1 MDKKEME
8 YLTRSQGNTRTK
20 RRKEDKMNRVLNY
33 LIALVSALIVI
44 SLFIIFTM
52 QDDDEVVEEA
62 QTEETSSGT
71 ENESSSV
78 VDETEETTKEPSNM
92 DDPVAEEEETELATE
107 EEEELETDQGSNVVN
122 ASDNPLVDEVWTSE
136 TWQPYA
142 TAQTGEHR
150 STFDTNHIDY
160 QEKLGAI
167 YSVIPINE
175 QEGIIWS
182 VKNNGNAQSAIA
194 VISSNDKVQKYRVA
208 IEWVE
213 QQGWKP
219 IQVEVLNTL
228 DGTY

>member
-1 MDKKEME
+1 MDKKEMK
-8 YLTRSQGNTRTK
+8 YLNRSQENTRTK

-52 QDDDEVVEEA
+52 QDDDEVVEEV
-62 QTEETSSGT
+62 QTEETSSET

-78 VDETEETTKEPSNM
+78 VDETEETTKEPSEPSNV
-92 DDPVAEEEETELATE
+92 DEPEVQEEET
-107 EEEELETDQGSNVVN
+107 LENNPQSNVVN

-150 STFDTNHIDY
+150 STFDTNDIDY

-167 YSVIPINE
+167 FSVVPINE
-175 QEGIIWS
+175 QEAIIWS